1 MCNRAGFAGQQE
13 ILIKESCSLAH
24 ATQTDTVFYLHYH
37 NHTNLLN
44 QLQIPKNGPQSA
56 YVKISAGT
64 SLIIH

>member
-1 MCNRAGFAGQQE
+1 M
-13 ILIKESCSLAH
+13 AH

-56 YVKISAGT
+56 YVKISAAT